1 MKGQE
6 IRRGLKTAEEDVR
19 VSPMLRARTL
29 RAMRES
35 GKPKTV
41 RVKKKASF
49 VLAAALVCVMLTA
62 VALAAANRA
71 GMLDFIGRYPN
82 AELPNNAADY
92 VHPADAAGK
101 TAGLSTHVRE
111 EFYDGRTLRLTVDVA
126 MENQKAILL
135 GLDYMPTDRWQS
147 LIHMAGDE
155 EDETDTRSILDV
167 YRQDGYE
174 AMYNM
179 SVYTKED
186 QGGMGVSRNGYDM
199 VLGEDG
205 TLTCY
210 IE

>member
-6 IRRGLKTAEEDVR
+6 IRQGLKTAEEDVR

-35 GKPKTV
+35 GKPKTG

-82 AELPNNAADY
+82 AELPDNAADY

-101 TAGLSTHVRE
+101 TAGLSAHVRE

-126 MENQKAILL
+126 MENQKDSARS
-135 GLDYMPTDRWQS
+135 GLHADGP
-147 LIHMAGDE
+147 MAEPDP
-155 EDETDTRSILDV
+155 
-167 YRQDGYE
+167 Y
-174 AMYNM
+174 
-179 SVYTKED
+179 
-186 QGGMGVSRNGYDM
+186 GGRRNGYA
-199 VLGEDG
+199 LHSGCLPTG
-205 TLTCY
+205 RL
-210 IE
+210 